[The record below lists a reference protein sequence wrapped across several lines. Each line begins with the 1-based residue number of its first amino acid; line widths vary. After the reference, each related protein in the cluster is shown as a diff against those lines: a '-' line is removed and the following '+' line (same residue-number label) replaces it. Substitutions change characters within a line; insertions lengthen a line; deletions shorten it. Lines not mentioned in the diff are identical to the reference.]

1 MGGIP
6 DISINNN
13 ITHLETMLKDTF
25 ITHGVL
31 TLSNWGG
38 LEIQISECGEGARVR
53 DNYGGEKRNK
63 TRWQQIKYDRQGEP
77 FIIHHRRKYHIS
89 EFMRV

>member
-1 MGGIP
+1 
-6 DISINNN
+6 
-13 ITHLETMLKDTF
+13 MLKDTF

-31 TLSNWGG
+31 CLCNWGG
-38 LEIQISECGEGARVR
+38 LEIQLNECGDGARVR

-77 FIIHHRRKYHIS
+77 FIIHTPAQIS
-89 EFMRV
+89 SFRVYESITGKADN